1 MGMKINVMKSGDKVL
16 NVTSEF
22 VAIERVSGE
31 VDILPLIRQESGVWL
46 DTKNIL
52 TIGYGEN
59 TIETVI
65 DNGITI
71 TNF

>member
-1 MGMKINVMKSGDKVL
+1 MKINVMKSGDKVL

>member
-1 MGMKINVMKSGDKVL
+1 MKINVMKSGDKVL

-31 VDILPLIRQESGVWL
+31 VDILPFIRQESGVWV
-46 DTKNIL
+46 DTKNVL

-59 TIETVI
+59 TVETVT

>member
-1 MGMKINVMKSGDKVL
+1 MKINVMKSGDKVL

-31 VDILPLIRQESGVWL
+31 VDILPLIRQESGVWV
-46 DTKNIL
+46 DTKNVL

>member
-31 VDILPLIRQESGVWL
+31 VDILPLIRQESGVWV
-46 DTKNIL
+46 DTKNVL

>member
-1 MGMKINVMKSGDKVL
+1 MRINVLNSNDRVV

-22 VAIERVSGE
+22 VAIERENGE
-31 VDILPLIRQESGVWL
+31 VDILPFAKDESGMWI
-46 DTKNIL
+46 DTENIL
-52 TIGYGEN
+52 TIGYGNN
-59 TIETVI
+59 TIQTET

>member
-1 MGMKINVMKSGDKVL
+1 MKINVMKSGDKVL

-31 VDILPLIRQESGVWL
+31 VDIMPLIRQETGVWI

-59 TIETVI
+59 TVETVI

>member
-1 MGMKINVMKSGDKVL
+1 MKINVMKSGDKVL

-31 VDILPLIRQESGVWL
+31 VDILPLIRQESGVWV
-46 DTKNIL
+46 DTKNVL

-59 TIETVI
+59 TVETVT

>member
-1 MGMKINVMKSGDKVL
+1 MSMKINVMKSGDKVL

-31 VDILPLIRQESGVWL
+31 VDILPLIRQESGVWV
-46 DTKNIL
+46 DTKNVL

-59 TIETVI
+59 TVETVT

>member
-1 MGMKINVMKSGDKVL
+1 MSMKINVMKSGDKVL

>member
-1 MGMKINVMKSGDKVL
+1 MKINVMKSGDKVL

-31 VDILPLIRQESGVWL
+31 VDILPLIRQESGVWV
-46 DTKNIL
+46 DTKIVL

-59 TIETVI
+59 TVETVT